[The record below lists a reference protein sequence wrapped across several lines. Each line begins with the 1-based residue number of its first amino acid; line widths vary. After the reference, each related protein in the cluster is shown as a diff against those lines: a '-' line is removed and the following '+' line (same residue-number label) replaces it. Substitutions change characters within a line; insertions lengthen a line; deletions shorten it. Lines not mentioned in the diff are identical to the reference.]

1 MNLSHLWLIVPVAMA
16 CVVGA
21 VVFALLTRR
30 KRPKSFAPPKA
41 NNRDNWDEHEDS
53 FADRRNSLR
62 REGQPVRIHLASPTI
77 RGGQGEG
84 YVLDRSTGGLRVA
97 VQIPIPAGTMLQVKA
112 ANAPDTVPWVTI
124 VVRSCCNGGQHFELG
139 CEFDRTPPWNVLLLF
154 G

>member
-1 MNLSHLWLIVPVAMA
+1 MNLTHLWLLVPVALA
-16 CVVGA
+16 CVVG
-21 VVFALLTRR
+21 VVLFTILTRR
-30 KRPKSFAPPKA
+30 RAKRFKLPKGAK
-41 NNRDNWDEHEDS
+41 RDNWDEHEDS

-77 RGGQGEG
+77 RGGQDEG
-84 YVLDRSTGGLRVA
+84 FVLDRSTGGLRVA
-97 VQIPIPAGTMLQVKA
+97 VQVPIPAGTMVQVKA

-124 VVRSCCNGGQHFELG
+124 VVRSCRNGGEHYELG